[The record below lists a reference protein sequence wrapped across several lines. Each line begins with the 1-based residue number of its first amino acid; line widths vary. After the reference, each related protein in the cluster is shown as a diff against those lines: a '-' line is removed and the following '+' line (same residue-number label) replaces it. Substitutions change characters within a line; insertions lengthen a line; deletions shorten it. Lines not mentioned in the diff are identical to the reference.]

1 MLLFLSPQSQ
11 GGFLCALTIYEVSHL
26 PLRSMHSHMVCV
38 RVFIYVCVYHITC
51 RECLWV
57 SWGIPQHGV
66 SAFRGQASRCLHTV
80 FVESASFWGPSEGL
94 AAAFPATAYFLVMH
108 TSVFWVRPERCTHL
122 TISLFCMLMSFYA
135 HKFSDQNKIKNV
147 NSWKDI
153 NKRAKRQPT
162 KWKEIFAMYV
172 LAKVILFKI

>member
-1 MLLFLSPQSQ
+1 MLFLLSPQSQ

-26 PLRSMHSHMVCV
+26 LLRSMHSHMVCV

-57 SWGIPQHGV
+57 SWGILNTVSQHFEG
-66 SAFRGQASRCLHTV
+66 RLPRCFHTV

-108 TSVFWVRPERCTHL
+108 TPVFWVRPERCTYL
-122 TISLFCMLMSFYA
+122 TISLSSVCLWAFMLTNFQT
-135 HKFSDQNKIKNV
+135 KIKIKNV
-147 NSWKDI
+147 NSWK
-153 NKRAKRQPT
+153 T
-162 KWKEIFAMYV
+162 
-172 LAKVILFKI
+172 